1 MSKMGWES
9 AKVEGDYGPP
19 PRLLPSDSDNCHY
32 SKAELMALDIDDL
45 EKLDDEAFDYWS
57 KIRAVVKFR
66 RLD

>member
-1 MSKMGWES
+1 MSKMGWEA
-9 AKVEGDYGPP
+9 AKAYNEYGTPIP
-19 PRLLPSDSDNCHY
+19 SLPSDSDNCHY